1 MIQIP
6 LTADLHFP
14 KGETPFL
21 EFQDRKEL
29 ERFISYLQKQVET
42 IQGKRKERLEYF
54 SDGIYFDGEFLE
66 LRRKHFEILKAF
78 EFVDKISKTDLIYK
92 VWNNSLIKESTIAVT
107 ISQFNSIMLKYD
119 IFISLSDGYYTI
131 HIPT

>member
-6 LTADLHFP
+6 LTADLHIE
-14 KGETPFL
+14 KGEKPLL

-29 ERFISYLQKQVET
+29 EIFISYLQKQVEI

-78 EFVDKISKTDLIYK
+78 EFVDKMSKTDLIYK

-119 IFISLSDGYYTI
+119 IFISFSDGYYTI